1 MAKTKDRV
9 SDAADTVKPY
19 VERAFKDEELRE
31 NVKSAFEAARDVY
44 NELFAGRGMVPV
56 ATRVATDKDIQD
68 SLKSA
73 VDDLRS
79 AADRLRGKEEHATR
93 NTFFLLIGIAIGVLF
108 NPVTGPATRKWISDK
123 VFGSSDDFTYQ
134 SSGDS
139 ASSGSSSS
147 GSTSAATSGSSEG

>member
-9 SDAADTVKPY
+9 SDATDTVKPY
-19 VERAFKDEELRE
+19 VQRALKDEELRE

-44 NELFAGRGMVPV
+44 SELFAGRGMVPL

-68 SLKSA
+68 NLKSA

-79 AADRLRGKEEHATR
+79 AADRLRGKEEHGSR
-93 NTFFLLIGIAIGVLF
+93 NTFFLLVGIAIGVLF

-123 VFGSSDDFTYQ
+123 VFGSNDDFTYQ
-134 SSGDS
+134 SSGN
-139 ASSGSSSS
+139 SGATAGS
-147 GSTSAATSGSSEG
+147 GAGTTSGTTSS

>member
-19 VERAFKDEELRE
+19 VQRALKDEELRD

-44 NELFAGRGMVPV
+44 NELFAGRGMVPI
-56 ATRVATDKDIQD
+56 ATRVATDKDVQD
-68 SLKSA
+68 NLRSA
-73 VDDLRS
+73 VDELRN
-79 AADRLRGKEEHATR
+79 AADRLRGKEEHGTR

-108 NPVTGPATRKWISDK
+108 NPVTGPATRKWVSDK

-134 SSGDS
+134 SSGNS
-139 ASSGSSSS
+139 GSGTTSGPASS
-147 GSTSAATSGSSEG
+147 

>member
-19 VERAFKDEELRE
+19 VQRALQDEELRE
-31 NVKSAFEAARDVY
+31 NVKSAFESARGVY

-56 ATRVATDKDIQD
+56 ATRVATDKEIQD
-68 SLKSA
+68 SLRSA
-73 VDDLRS
+73 VDDLRT
-79 AADRLRGKEEHATR
+79 AADRLRGKEEEHAAR
-93 NTFFLLIGIAIGVLF
+93 NTFFLFIGIVIGVLF

-134 SSGDS
+134 SSGN
-139 ASSGSSSS
+139 SGSSTGPAS
-147 GSTSAATSGSSEG
+147 GSPAS

>member
-19 VERAFKDEELRE
+19 VQRALKDEELRE

-68 SLKSA
+68 GLRSA
-73 VDDLRS
+73 VDDLRN
-79 AADRLRGKEEHATR
+79 AADRLRGKEEHGTR
-93 NTFFLLIGIAIGVLF
+93 NMFFLLIGIAIGVLF
-108 NPVTGPATRKWISDK
+108 NPVTGPATRKWVSDK
-123 VFGSSDDFTYQ
+123 VFGASDDFTYQ
-134 SSGDS
+134 SSGNS
-139 ASSGSSSS
+139 GSGSSSS
-147 GSTSAATSGSSEG
+147 TTSGSTAS